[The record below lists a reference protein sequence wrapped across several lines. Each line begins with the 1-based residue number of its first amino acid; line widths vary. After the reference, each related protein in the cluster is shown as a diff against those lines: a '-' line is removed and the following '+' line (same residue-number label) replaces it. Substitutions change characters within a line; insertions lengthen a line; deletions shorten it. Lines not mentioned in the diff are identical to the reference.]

1 MQPENWLIPA
11 GCIEAEPPE
20 SKQGQAA
27 KWQPEKQAWQYLPD
41 YRGQTA
47 YHTQTRQPETVDTI
61 GELPAHLT
69 IAAPPSELHQ
79 WNGKVW
85 VVDKAKQAAAEK
97 TAFQAA
103 QSAKLTELA
112 NAAQAFVDKHAKT
125 DIVPAFEQETWAM
138 QGAEARAWADDDNA
152 PTPILDSIARH
163 RNIDRIMLIRAAL
176 HLGALPAADYAAHA
190 TTLDDLGEHLGI
202 AYQITDDILDA
213 TADSAT
219 LGKTAGKDA
228 AQGKNPSPALLGL
241 DASRAAL
248 AQHSAQA
255 EAAAARLPHGA
266 PRLRALLA
274 RITHR
279 SH

>member
-1 MQPENWLIPA
+1 MSELPQTKPVCQLDAAGFYVCQTVADADPMQSENWLIPA

-112 NAAQAFVDKHAKT
+112 TAAQAFVDAHAKT
-125 DIVPAFEQETWAM
+125 DIIPAFEQETWAM
-138 QGAEARAWADDDNA
+138 QGAEARAWADNDNA
-152 PTPILDSIARH
+152 PTPILDSIAH
-163 RNIDRIMLIRAAL
+163 YRNIDRITLIRAAL
-176 HLGALPAADYAAHA
+176 RKTQQYEALAAGVAGQRQALQMQIERA
-190 TTLDDLGEHLGI
+190 KSQDDLAAIE
-202 AYQITDDILDA
+202 ITF
-213 TADSAT
+213 
-219 LGKTAGKDA
+219 
-228 AQGKNPSPALLGL
+228 
-241 DASRAAL
+241 
-248 AQHSAQA
+248 
-255 EAAAARLPHGA
+255 RLPEMGG
-266 PRLRALLA
+266 
-274 RITHR
+274 
-279 SH
+279 